1 MGPALAGF
9 DADNT
14 VTRSQLAGLLPE
26 FSRADEAPLVELL
39 AASQV
44 VTMKRDDFV
53 FRLGDMCEAFL
64 ILLDGR
70 VRVQLIS
77 SSGREVTLYRIN
89 PGGSCILTTSCL
101 LSDEH
106 YPAEAIAE
114 SDLSALAIP
123 TAGFQSALES
133 SSGFRKLVFDG
144 FSSRLA
150 GIIRKIE
157 EIAFTSI
164 DTRLA
169 SVLLRLDDEGV
180 QEVTHQDIAVE
191 LGTAREVVSRH
202 LKRLEAAGSVQ
213 LGRGRIGITDRSQI
227 EAIATSTVGD

>member
-1 MGPALAGF
+1 M
-9 DADNT
+9 DADT
-14 VTRSQLAGLLPE
+14 ETKSQLAALLPE
-26 FSRADEAPLVELL
+26 LSRADEAIVVQLL

-44 VTMKRDDFV
+44 VRMKRDDFV

-70 VRVQLIS
+70 IRVQLIS

-114 SDLSALAIP
+114 SDISALAIP

-164 DTRLA
+164 DARLA
-169 SVLLRLDDEGV
+169 SVLLRLDDEGE
-180 QEVTHQDIAVE
+180 QKITHQDIAVE

-202 LKRLEAAGSVQ
+202 LKRFEAAGSVQ
-213 LGRGRIGITDRSQI
+213 LGRGLIRITNRSQI
-227 EAIATSTVGD
+227 EAMTTSTVGD